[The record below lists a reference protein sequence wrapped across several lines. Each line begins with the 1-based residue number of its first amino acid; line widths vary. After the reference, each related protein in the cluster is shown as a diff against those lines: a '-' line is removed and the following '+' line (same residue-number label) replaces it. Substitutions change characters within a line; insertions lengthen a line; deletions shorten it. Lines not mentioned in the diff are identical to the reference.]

1 MPKIFPHNMIIG
13 KRKLIKLKIYL
24 SRKEKAFIFA
34 MLKIIF
40 KMNRQQKINTMLT
53 MVKANWAIKAKSKTT
68 RRG

>member
-1 MPKIFPHNMIIG
+1 MIIG

-24 SRKEKAFIFA
+24 SRKEKIFIFA

-40 KMNRQQKINTMLT
+40 RMNRQQKINKMLT
-53 MVKANWAIKAKSKTT
+53 KVKAIKAKSKTT

>member
-1 MPKIFPHNMIIG
+1 MIIG

-40 KMNRQQKINTMLT
+40 RMNRQQKINTMLT